1 MATTIQL
8 AFQELR
14 QNLEITGLQKTTVAT
29 RQSNVRKAIEDDLTV
44 NESFLTG
51 SYSKHTMIAP
61 LKEADV
67 DIFVVLHSDYYHR
80 YNGQNGGQGGL
91 IDLVKRTLR
100 KTYTKTP
107 EISRNGQAVTITFAD
122 FIVDAVPCFSR
133 QGGGYLIPDSHS
145 QTWIETDPTVHV
157 NLMTEQNTSHNG
169 DLVPLVKMIKGWNR
183 NIGQAFISFY
193 LELIAIDIFR
203 GVTITNVPSGMRY
216 FFDKGREKIKKK
228 AIDPAG
234 FGHQINGLDNVST
247 VALAIKKFETAYNR
261 AVAAEQ
267 SDNNLNVYSVVEGWR
282 KIFGDYF
289 PAYG

>member
-1 MATTIQL
+1 MATTIQS
-8 AFQELR
+8 AFEQLKE
-14 QNLEITGLQKTTVAT
+14 NLEITGLQKSTVST
-29 RQSNVRKAIEDDLTV
+29 RQKSVRKALEDDLTV
-44 NESFLTG
+44 LESFLTG

-61 LKEADV
+61 LKDADV

-91 IDLVKRTLR
+91 LDLVKRTLR
-100 KTYTKTP
+100 NTYTETP
-107 EISRNGQAVTITFAD
+107 EISRNGQAVTITFTD
-122 FIVDAVPCFSR
+122 FVVDVVPCFKR
-133 QGGGYLIPDSHS
+133 QGGGYLIPDSNAQS
-145 QTWIETDPTVHV
+145 WIATDPTVHV
-157 NLMTEQNTSHNG
+157 NLMSEQNTAHND

-183 NIGQAFISFY
+183 NIGHSFISFF
-193 LELIAIDIFR
+193 LELIAIDILR
-203 GVTITNVPSGMRY
+203 GVTITDFPSGMRY
-216 FFDKGREKIKKK
+216 FFDKGREKIKYK
-228 AIDPAG
+228 AKDPAG

-267 SDNNLNVYSVVEGWR
+267 SDNNLNVYSAVEGWR